1 MALALFYPGALLF
14 PALRA
19 FIGSFCEL
27 IATYERNVVHMT
39 EKLFVVKFNE
49 EAEYVANAI
58 DDFVASKLGMDTE
71 AADYESPYDVNAV
84 EVFNDEN
91 TAREYFSTIQNI
103 LIDMGYEFSVSN
115 NSVII
120 IDEPVKEEYITFE
133 TIWVTSEKVPA
144 WATIYDDSVNGGC

>member
-1 MALALFYPGALLF
+1 
-14 PALRA
+14 
-19 FIGSFCEL
+19 
-27 IATYERNVVHMT
+27 MT

-49 EAEYVANAI
+49 EAEYVAGAI
-58 DDFVASKLGMDTE
+58 EDFIASKLGMDTE
-71 AADYESPYDVNAV
+71 AAYYESPYDVNAV

-115 NSVII
+115 NNVII

>member
-1 MALALFYPGALLF
+1 MAK
-14 PALRA
+14 
-19 FIGSFCEL
+19 
-27 IATYERNVVHMT
+27 
-39 EKLFVVKFNE
+39 KLFVVKFNE